1 MLAAPFVVFR
11 KYLIMVPRSLPRRRD
26 AAAAKNKIADVQR
39 RKRRGRAETLPKQ
52 VKYNS
57 AAVQ

>member
-1 MLAAPFVVFR
+1 
-11 KYLIMVPRSLPRRRD
+11 
-26 AAAAKNKIADVQR
+26 VQR